1 MIARSLA
8 VKLAALVAAT
18 GVHAALIVGLAG
30 GPEPIRT
37 EGAGVP
43 AEARLG
49 TSFRDLVA
57 GGVAL
62 PERPERTEALTP
74 DRLLAARTGPEAEAA
89 RAAPPDRA
97 DALRPAEAPA
107 VLSAPRPERLSATR
121 PETALRPDPD
131 PSPEAIPA
139 RPATTTAERPVPATE
154 TGPAQLSHRAPDTAL
169 AAETEVPAAPVRS
182 LRPSTR
188 PAGVER
194 APAPVAE
201 APPRDTPR
209 PAVSA
214 PGNAARNAAAG
225 TAVGRAEA
233 PVADTG
239 AGRQQAASGNAAA
252 SSYPGQ
258 VMRCISRAGRPRV
271 DARGTAV
278 VSFRISGSG
287 RVTGVALA
295 ASSGDAGL
303 DRAALRTISGAGPC
317 PAPPPGA
324 QTAFSIRVEGR

>member
-30 GPEPIRT
+30 GPEPVRT
-37 EGAGVP
+37 QGAGVP
-43 AEARLG
+43 VEARLG

-57 GGVAL
+57 GGVVL

-74 DRLLAARTGPEAEAA
+74 DRPLPARTGAEAEAA
-89 RAAPPDRA
+89 RAALPDRA
-97 DALRPAEAPA
+97 EALQHAEAPA
-107 VLSAPRPERLSATR
+107 ALSASRPERLSATR

-139 RPATTTAERPVPATE
+139 RPAATPAERPDPAPE
-154 TGPAQLSHRAPDTAL
+154 PDPAQLAHRVPDTAL
-169 AAETEVPAAPVRS
+169 AAQTEVSGAPGRS

-209 PAVSA
+209 QAPSA
-214 PGNAARNAAAG
+214 PGNAARNATAG
-225 TAVGRAEA
+225 TAVGRTDA

-271 DARGTAV
+271 EARGTAV

-287 RVTGVALA
+287 RVTDAALA
-295 ASSGDAGL
+295 ATSGDAGL

-324 QTAFSIRVEGR
+324 RTSFSIRVEGR